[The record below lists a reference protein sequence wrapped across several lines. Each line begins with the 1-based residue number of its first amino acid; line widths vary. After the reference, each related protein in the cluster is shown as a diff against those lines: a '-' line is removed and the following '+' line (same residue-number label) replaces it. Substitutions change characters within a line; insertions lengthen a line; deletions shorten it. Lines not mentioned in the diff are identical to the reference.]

1 MTRTACRPSSGGF
14 TLVELLV
21 AMGLMSAMT
30 AALVIVLRPAL
41 DFLAV
46 QPEAADTA
54 QRSRFAWT
62 AVRRDLEFAGA
73 GSSRHDLAGALHRYA
88 APVMPYR
95 IGERRADP
103 VRGVFYRSDAVT
115 LLSVP
120 SAAVPARVTSLAT
133 APAAVLVTVDTNC
146 SSASGVCGFE
156 AGVRVAVFD
165 HAGRLFYGTV
175 ESVDQ
180 RVLAISGAVLDPG
193 LDVAGGAVIT
203 AIDMAVYEVVSD
215 RASSVSRLTRYDGAA
230 SDMPVAEHV
239 VNLAFSY
246 AGDPRPPALMPAQVT
261 SEGGFLATYGPAP
274 PPVDVDRVHDTW
286 PAGENC
292 TFAVVSGTQVS
303 RLATLGPGD
312 ALIPLPAAMLTDGP
326 WCPDAASPHRF
337 DADLLRIRRVSAVLR
352 VQASMPWFRGSD
364 PALFANP
371 GTGRS
376 AAWLV
381 PDQQLRLAVTPRNM
395 RAFDER

>member
-1 MTRTACRPSSGGF
+1 MTRTARLRSSGGF

-21 AMGLMSAMT
+21 GMSLLSLMT
-30 AALVIVLRPAL
+30 AALLIVLRPAL

-46 QPEAADTA
+46 QPEAADTV
-54 QRSRFAWT
+54 QRARFAWT
-62 AVRRDLEFAGA
+62 AIRRDLEVAGA
-73 GSSRHDLAGALHRYA
+73 GGSRHHPAGALHRYA

-103 VRGVFYRSDAVT
+103 ARGVFYRNDAVA
-115 LLSVP
+115 LVSVP
-120 SAAVPARVTSLAT
+120 SVAVPARVTSLVT
-133 APAAVLVTVDTNC
+133 ASSAVLATVDANC
-146 SSASGVCGFE
+146 TSASGLCGFD

-175 ESVDQ
+175 ESVDE
-180 RVLAISGAVLDPG
+180 RVLTLSGAVFDPA
-193 LDVAGGAVIT
+193 LDVAGGAIVT
-203 AIDMAVYEVVSD
+203 AIDIAVYELVSD
-215 RASSVSRLTRYDGAA
+215 RVSAVSRLTRYDGGA
-230 SDMPVAEHV
+230 SDLPVADHL

-246 AGDPRPPALMPAQVT
+246 AGDPRPPALLPAEVT
-261 SEGGFLATYGPAP
+261 PEGGMLASYGPAP
-274 PPVDVDRVHDTW
+274 PPVDVVRVQDTW
-286 PAGENC
+286 PGGEYCAFAG
-292 TFAVVSGTQVS
+292 VSGAQVS

-312 ALIPLPAAMLTDGP
+312 ELVPLTAAMLTDGP

-352 VQASMPWFRGSD
+352 VQASMPWFRGPD
-364 PALFANP
+364 PVLFANP

-381 PDQQLRLAVTPRNM
+381 PDHQLRLAVTPRNM
-395 RAFDER
+395 RPHEP